1 MVVVSY
7 TTFASLFYF
16 LFGFAMKLSHKIY
29 AGFCLLILLMA
40 GLGGYSFLTT
50 QTLAT
55 YFTDYRTAARTNLIV
70 AEVSETLLE
79 GNIASK
85 KYILNRNPEDLDSLK
100 NGLQKI
106 VDKDEQIHHTVKDE
120 ESHEKLD
127 KLKDAVIAYGQ
138 LFEKEMAGSQPD
150 SALLAEKLAAI
161 ESGYDEVQVKTVETQ
176 NTIGPAAQLVADE
189 SMKIVPVVTLVSLLV
204 ALAVAV
210 IVSRMTI
217 RSINN
222 VTHIMNRLSSGDF
235 SVEIKGQDRKDE
247 IGEMAR
253 AIQKFKED
261 SERAYLLKQM
271 VQDMPVNVMT
281 VDVKND
287 FKINYMNNTSMN
299 TLNKLHQYLPVRPE
313 DMIGKS
319 FDMFHKNPDHQRR
332 LVADPKNLPHR
343 ARIKIGSETMDL
355 LVSAIKNASDEYV
368 GAMLTWSIVSHQV
381 KLADEF
387 KGSVGTMA
395 TQIGATADGLQ
406 KNAVILE
413 SAIEELSA
421 SALEISKRVSDSVTI
436 VSNATKEAE
445 DTRLRMDKLAD
456 AAEKISNVIS
466 LIRSIADKINMLSLN
481 ATIESARAGDAGKG
495 FAVVASEVKSLADRT
510 TSAIAEITQKVEDM
524 QTSTNESVKS
534 VQQITEVV
542 QNINHIATTIASAV
556 EEQQAATREIAR
568 NISGSGDANS
578 ASVITM
584 ATQMTA
590 VSTQLQSEC
599 DGFLDKIAKM

>member
-1 MVVVSY
+1 
-7 TTFASLFYF
+7 
-16 LFGFAMKLSHKIY
+16 MKLSHKIY
-29 AGFCLLILLMA
+29 AGFSLLILLMA
-40 GLGGYSFLTT
+40 GLGGYSFITT
-50 QTLAT
+50 QSLASH
-55 YFTDYRTAARTNLIV
+55 FSDYRTAARTNLIV
-70 AEVSETLLE
+70 AEISETLLE
-79 GNIASK
+79 GHIASK
-85 KYILNRNPEDLDSLK
+85 QYILNRRPEDLESFRG
-100 NGLQKI
+100 NMQKI
-106 VDKDEQIHHTVKDE
+106 ADKDEIIHHTVTDQVT
-120 ESHEKLD
+120 HEKLD
-127 KLKDAVIAYGQ
+127 KLKDEILAYRD
-138 LFEKEMAGSQPD
+138 LFAAESARENPD
-150 SALLAEKLAAI
+150 MDMLFAKLDEI
-161 ESGYDEVQVKTVETQ
+161 ESGYDAIQTNTVQTQ
-176 NTIGPAAQLVADE
+176 NTIGPAAQLIADK
-189 SMKIVPVVTLVSLLV
+189 SMKIVPIVTLVSLLA

-210 IVSRMTI
+210 IVSQMTI

-222 VTHIMNRLSSGDF
+222 VTHIMGRLSSGDYT
-235 SVEIKGQDRKDE
+235 VEIKGQDRKDE

-287 FKINYMNNTSMN
+287 FKINYANNTMLN
-299 TLNKLHQYLPVRPE
+299 TVAKLQQHLAVRPD
-313 DMIGKS
+313 DMIGKP
-319 FDMFHKNPDHQRR
+319 FDMLHNNPDHQRR
-332 LVADPKNLPHR
+332 IVGDLKNLPHR
-343 ARIKIGSETMDL
+343 ERITIGPETMDL
-355 LVSAIKNASDEYV
+355 MISAIKNASDDYV
-368 GAMLTWSIVSHQV
+368 GAMLTWSIVSQQV
-381 KLADEF
+381 KLADDF

-395 TQIGATADGLQ
+395 TQIGATADNLQ

-421 SALEISKRVSDSVTI
+421 SALEISKRVSDSVSI

-445 DTRLRMDKLAD
+445 ETRARMDKLSD

-524 QTSTNESVKS
+524 QISTQESVKS

-542 QNINHIATTIASAV
+542 QNINHISTTIASAV

-568 NISGSGDANS
+568 NISGSGDVGS
-578 ASVITM
+578 TSVITM

-590 VSTQLQSEC
+590 VSSQLQSEC

>member
-1 MVVVSY
+1 
-7 TTFASLFYF
+7 
-16 LFGFAMKLSHKIY
+16 MKLSHKIY
-29 AGFCLLILLMA
+29 AGFALLIMMMV
-40 GLGGYSFLTT
+40 GLGAYSVHSAWRLSEHF
-50 QTLAT
+50 
-55 YFTDYRTAARTNLIV
+55 DEYRDAARTNLIIGGLV
-70 AEVSETLLE
+70 ADIQKAHIAGDNYLMNQNADDLATFDKHIQEIIDMDET
-79 GNIASK
+79 
-85 KYILNRNPEDLDSLK
+85 
-100 NGLQKI
+100 
-106 VDKDEQIHHTVKDE
+106 VHHTVKD
-120 ESHEKLD
+120 SAIHDQLD
-127 KLKDAVIAYGQ
+127 KLKERSENYRISFKDNVAKGIRDPNT
-138 LFEKEMAGSQPD
+138 LFAELNSIEKEYSTIAEAM
-150 SALLAEKLAAI
+150 SAE
-161 ESGYDEVQVKTVETQ
+161 Q
-176 NTIGPAAQLVADE
+176 NRIGPEAERVATSTKQLVP
-189 SMKIVPVVTLVSLLV
+189 IVTGISLIMG
-204 ALAVAV
+204 LAVA
-210 IVSRMTI
+210 IYIGKLAISTI
-217 RSINN
+217 RG
-222 VTHIMNRLSSGDF
+222 VTSVMSRLSSGDY
-235 SVEIKGQDRKDE
+235 SVQIKGQERRDE

-253 AIQKFKED
+253 AIQKFKDD

-313 DMIGKS
+313 DMMGKS

-332 LVADPKNLPHR
+332 LVGDPKNLPHR
-343 ARIKIGSETMDL
+343 ARIKVGTETMDL
-355 LVSAIKNASDEYV
+355 LVSAIKNANDDYV

-381 KLADEF
+381 KLADDF

-421 SALEISKRVSDSVTI
+421 SALEISKRVSDSVNI
-436 VSNATKEAE
+436 VNNATQEAQQ
-445 DTRLRMDKLAD
+445 TRERMDKLAD

-495 FAVVASEVKSLADRT
+495 FAVVASEVKALADRT

-542 QNINHIATTIASAV
+542 QTINHIATTIASAV
-556 EEQQAATREIAR
+556 EQQQAATREIAR
-568 NISGSGDANS
+568 NISGAGDAGS
-578 ASVITM
+578 SSVITM
-584 ATQMTA
+584 ASQMTS

>member
-568 NISGSGDANS
+568 NISGSGDAGS

>member
-1 MVVVSY
+1 
-7 TTFASLFYF
+7 
-16 LFGFAMKLSHKIY
+16 MKLSHKIY
-29 AGFCLLILLMA
+29 AGFCLLILLMT
-40 GLGGYSFLTT
+40 GLGAYSFVNT
-50 QTLAT
+50 QTLSS
-55 YFTDYRTAARTNLIV
+55 YFTDYRTAARTNLIIGNLKADLLKGHV
-70 AEVSETLLE
+70 AGKEY
-79 GNIASK
+79 IASK
-85 KYILNRNPEDLDSLK
+85 NPDDLEKFNRYM
-100 NGLQKI
+100 QKI
-106 VDKDEQIHHTVKDE
+106 IEMDDDIHTTVTDE
-120 ESHEKLD
+120 EAHEKLD
-127 KLKDAVIAYGQ
+127 KIKDQVVQYRDQFIKEMQSTNADMAGLAAALDVIEDGYDDVSNKTVATQNKIGPEAQAIMDQGERVIAI
-138 LFEKEMAGSQPD
+138 ASIT
-150 SALLAEKLAAI
+150 SAL
-161 ESGYDEVQVKTVETQ
+161 
-176 NTIGPAAQLVADE
+176 
-189 SMKIVPVVTLVSLLV
+189 VTLAIAFAIAGTTVRSL
-204 ALAVAV
+204 
-210 IVSRMTI
+210 
-217 RSINN
+217 NN
-222 VTHIMNRLSSGDF
+222 VTTIMSRLRSGDF
-235 SVEIKGQDRKDE
+235 TVEIKGQERKDE

-313 DMIGKS
+313 DMMGKS

-332 LVADPKNLPHR
+332 LVGDPKNLPHR
-343 ARIKIGSETMDL
+343 ARIKIGTETMDL
-355 LVSAIKNASDEYV
+355 LVSAIKNANDEYV

-381 KLADEF
+381 KLADDF

-395 TQIGATADGLQ
+395 TQIGATADNLQ

-413 SAIEELSA
+413 SAIEQLSA
-421 SALEISKRVSDSVTI
+421 SALEISKRVSDSVSI

-445 DTRLRMDKLAD
+445 ETRARMDKLSD

-524 QTSTNESVKS
+524 QISTQESVKS

-542 QNINHIATTIASAV
+542 QNINHISTTIASAV

-568 NISGSGDANS
+568 NISGSGDVGS
-578 ASVITM
+578 TSVITM

-590 VSTQLQSEC
+590 VSSQLQSEC

>member
-1 MVVVSY
+1 
-7 TTFASLFYF
+7 
-16 LFGFAMKLSHKIY
+16 MKLSHKIY
-29 AGFCLLILLMA
+29 AGFSLLILLMA
-40 GLGGYSFLTT
+40 GLGAYSFVNT
-50 QTLAT
+50 QTLSSH
-55 YFTDYRTAARTNLIV
+55 FTDYRTAARTNLIV

-79 GNIASK
+79 GHIASK
-85 KYILNRNPEDLDSLK
+85 QYILNRRPEDLETFRTKMQNIS
-100 NGLQKI
+100 
-106 VDKDEQIHHTVKDE
+106 DKDEIIHSTVTDQA
-120 ESHEKLD
+120 SHEKLD
-127 KLKDAVIAYGQ
+127 KLKDEVVAYRD
-138 LFEKEMAGSQPD
+138 LFTAESARENPD
-150 SALLAEKLAAI
+150 MDMLFAKLAEI
-161 ESGYDEVQVKTVETQ
+161 ESGYDGIQAGTVQTQ
-176 NTIGPAAQLVADE
+176 NTIDPAAQLIADK
-189 SMKIVPVVTLVSLLV
+189 SMKIVPIVTLVSLLA

-222 VTHIMNRLSSGDF
+222 VTHIMNKLSSGDF
-235 SVEIKGQDRKDE
+235 TVEIKGQERKDE

-253 AIQKFKED
+253 AIQQFKED

-299 TLNKLHQYLPVRPE
+299 TLSRLHQYLPVRPE
-313 DMIGKS
+313 DMMGKS

-332 LVADPKNLPHR
+332 LVGDPKNLPHR
-343 ARIKIGSETMDL
+343 ARIKVGTETMDL
-355 LVSAIKNASDEYV
+355 LVSAIKNANDEYV

-381 KLADEF
+381 KLADDF

-395 TQIGATADGLQ
+395 TQIGATADNLQ

-421 SALEISKRVSDSVTI
+421 SALEISKRVSDSVSI

-445 DTRLRMDKLAD
+445 ETRARMDKLSD

-524 QTSTNESVKS
+524 QTSTLESVKS

-542 QNINHIATTIASAV
+542 QNINHISTTIASAV
-556 EEQQAATREIAR
+556 EQQQAATREIAR
-568 NISGSGDANS
+568 NISGSGDGGS
-578 ASVITM
+578 TSVITM

-590 VSTQLQSEC
+590 VSSQLQSEC
-599 DGFLDKIAKM
+599 DGFLNKIAKM